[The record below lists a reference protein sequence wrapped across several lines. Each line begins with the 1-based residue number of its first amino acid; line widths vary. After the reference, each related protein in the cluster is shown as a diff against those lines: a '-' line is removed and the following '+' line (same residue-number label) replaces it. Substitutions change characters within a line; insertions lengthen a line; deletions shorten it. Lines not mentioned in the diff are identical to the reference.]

1 MIHLGTPVQLLDA
14 VGAQVETGVVVGR
27 CRMEPALYDIRV
39 DGPGTDS
46 LRINVPA
53 DRVVARQNIKLA
65 EIPNDRS

>member
-14 VGAQVETGVVVGR
+14 IGAQVETGIVVGR
-27 CRMEPALYDIRV
+27 CCMEPALYDIRV
-39 DGPGTDS
+39 DGPGADS

-53 DRVVARQNIKLA
+53 DRVAARQNIKLA